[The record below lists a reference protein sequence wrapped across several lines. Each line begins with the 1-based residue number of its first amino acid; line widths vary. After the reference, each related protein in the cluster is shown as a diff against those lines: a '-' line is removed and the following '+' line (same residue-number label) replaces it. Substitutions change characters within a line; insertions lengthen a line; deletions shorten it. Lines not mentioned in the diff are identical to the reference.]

1 MTLEGNYFI
10 SLSPVSNYSG
20 PSCWYRRWDPLAL
33 STVQPNPFGLY
44 NPSPK
49 FNPPSLVL
57 SPRGSNPAAAAAET
71 GLSIWE
77 LVILPTS
84 ATLQDPFSAGR
95 LPVYLSRAQTV
106 LSAAVHWVDPAKRGA
121 PSEIV
126 QGLQGPQNNAVSSSA
141 AGTVSL
147 ASTAVA
153 GSWSVHSFLACGN
166 QVWFLLGRYYYYSSP
181 LPPIEPRIPSVVV

>member
-57 SPRGSNPAAAAAET
+57 SPRGSNPAAVGT

-77 LVILPTS
+77 LGISSTS
-84 ATLQDPFSAGR
+84 TLQDPCW
-95 LPVYLSRAQTV
+95 LY
-106 LSAAVHWVDPAKRGA
+106 
-121 PSEIV
+121 
-126 QGLQGPQNNAVSSSA
+126 
-141 AGTVSL
+141 
-147 ASTAVA
+147 
-153 GSWSVHSFLACGN
+153 
-166 QVWFLLGRYYYYSSP
+166 FLLSVYSTFPEHRLRYP
-181 LPPIEPRIPSVVV
+181 LRSIGSTLQKEEPRRR